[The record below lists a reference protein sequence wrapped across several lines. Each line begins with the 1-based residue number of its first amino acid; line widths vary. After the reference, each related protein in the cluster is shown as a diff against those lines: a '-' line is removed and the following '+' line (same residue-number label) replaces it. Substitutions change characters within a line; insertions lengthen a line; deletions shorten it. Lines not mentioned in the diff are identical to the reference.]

1 MVSQF
6 SKICFSLFF
15 FTISFCSDAQFKVF
29 KTDST
34 IICKNEI
41 GVDVAN
47 ILTFLNRNSQSY
59 LLNYKRYINS
69 KLGLRLG
76 LNLNISSFKVDGNNF
91 DTRLGIEY
99 GKQLEKFRIFCGSDI
114 SYQLNKTNFQQ
125 KYFYRIG
132 AEPLVGGKFYVNKYF
147 SISTEAKLNFYYI
160 HYTDPT
166 SFDKDANGGNTII
179 FIGSIGMILLN
190 YHF

>member
-1 MVSQF
+1 LVNHF
-6 SKICFSLFF
+6 KKICISLFIF
-15 FTISFCSDAQFKVF
+15 AFSFCSYAQFKVF
-29 KTDST
+29 KSDST
-34 IICKNEI
+34 ILCKNEI
-41 GVDVAN
+41 GVDFAN

-76 LNLNISSFKVDGNNF
+76 LNLNISSFKVDGNTF
-91 DTRLGIEY
+91 DTRLGLEY
-99 GKQLEKFRIFCGSDI
+99 GKQLDKFRIFYGSDI
-114 SYQLNKTNFQQ
+114 SYQFNKTNFQQ
-125 KYFYRIG
+125 KYFFRIG
-132 AEPLVGGKFYVNKYF
+132 AEPFVGGKYYFNKYF
-147 SISTEAKLNFYYI
+147 SISTEAKLNFHYY

-166 SFDKDANGGNTII
+166 SFDKDANGGNTVI